1 MDTKTVIAE
10 LRGLGKSQAAIAA
23 ECDLSQGAI
32 SHIETGRRKDV
43 RASTHERL
51 VAALAKARAELGATP
66 APEPVELAPTQ
77 QEPSHAV

>member
-23 ECDLSQGAI
+23 ECELSQGAI

-51 VAALAKARAELGATP
+51 VSALEKAKAEAA
-66 APEPVELAPTQ
+66 AQAQ
-77 QEPSHAV
+77 QEAA